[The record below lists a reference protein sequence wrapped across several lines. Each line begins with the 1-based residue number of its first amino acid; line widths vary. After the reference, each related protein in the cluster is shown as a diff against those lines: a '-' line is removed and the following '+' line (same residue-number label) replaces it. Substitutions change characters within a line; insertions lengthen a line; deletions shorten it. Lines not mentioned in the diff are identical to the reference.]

1 MLWLCGRGAPGICLP
16 QELTGPLPLPA
27 VNQPRGTWVSPLQ
40 WELLTLS
47 RVGLKLRVLLP
58 FQGSGGGCAGPQL
71 PDTTCQHDPVL
82 EERGWQ
88 FLTMITVQ
96 LMVTPAM
103 RPWVMVSA
111 L

>member
-1 MLWLCGRGAPGICLP
+1 MWLF
-16 QELTGPLPLPA
+16 
-27 VNQPRGTWVSPLQ
+27 PLQ
-40 WELLTLS
+40 WEHLPPG
-47 RVGLKLRVLLP
+47 RAGLKLGVLLP

-82 EERGWQ
+82 EEKRWQ

-103 RPWVMVSA
+103 RPCVMVSA